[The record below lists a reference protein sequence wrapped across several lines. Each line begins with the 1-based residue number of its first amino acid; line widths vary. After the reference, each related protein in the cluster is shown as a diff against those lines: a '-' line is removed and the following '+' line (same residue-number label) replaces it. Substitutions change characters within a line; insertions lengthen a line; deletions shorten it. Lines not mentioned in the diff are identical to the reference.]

1 MLTQLLKLN
10 YILAASI
17 LDNVER
23 PSKSFHLIACNVSW
37 RLLRLAAADT
47 ARSELLPVINL
58 LCCPVQTVR
67 DVQPL
72 CLCLWSAAC
81 NCNVLGSQRPD
92 CEQMTGRCV
101 CRPGV
106 TGQKCN
112 LCPNGKRLSPTGCT
126 GPSARSSHFHVVTS
140 VIRPHRST
148 MYVDA
153 ANCYRP
159 SSVVCRSVG
168 LSHPK
173 TL

>member
-1 MLTQLLKLN
+1 
-10 YILAASI
+10 
-17 LDNVER
+17 
-23 PSKSFHLIACNVSW
+23 
-37 RLLRLAAADT
+37 LRLAAADT
-47 ARSELLPVINL
+47 ARSELFPVINL

-67 DVQPL
+67 DVQAL
-72 CLCLWSAAC
+72 CVVVCGAAC

-173 TL
+173 TLQYNIALSMVYISMVTLVSPAKAAEPIEMPATVSVL